1 MKNLFTKDLITKD
14 SIYRLMGFI
23 LLVAGQFMHK
33 DEFFSGYGFTIES
46 NLVQVSGVTLLLFP
60 FIFKVIEIYKGNNN
74 G

>member
-1 MKNLFTKDLITKD
+1 
-14 SIYRLMGFI
+14 MGFI

-33 DEFFSGYGFTIES
+33 SEFFSGYGITLES
-46 NLVQVSGVTLLLFP
+46 NLVQICGAILLLFP